1 MSRSQKISIVRIIT
15 SAVMLLGA
23 VLFRIN
29 TVKYILFIAA
39 YIIAG
44 YDVMIKAFKNI
55 FHGHMLDE
63 NFLMGIATI
72 GAFAIG
78 EFEEA
83 VFVMLF
89 YKVGELFESYA
100 VGKSRKSIASLM
112 DIRPEIANLEKDGV
126 ITEVDPYDVKSGDII
141 VVKPGEKIPLDGTVI
156 DGISSLNT
164 TALTGESLPKDVSKG
179 DEVFSGC
186 ININGVLKIKVTR
199 EFEDST
205 VSKILEL
212 VENSIDSKSKSEK
225 FITRFSKYYTPAV
238 VISAV
243 LLIVILT
250 IISPKNF
257 SENLKRG
264 LMFLVVSCPCALV
277 ISVPL
282 TFFGGI
288 GSASKKGILIKGS
301 NHLEDIAKCSTFV
314 FDKTG
319 TITKGNFSVQKIVS
333 YKLPEDELLE
343 LACGAEYY
351 SEHPISLS
359 LKAKCTKKFNE
370 SEIQFAQEHPGH
382 GVSAVVNGQKVY
394 AGNSKLMDSIGISVP
409 KTDEIGT
416 IVFVSDESQL
426 LGYIVISDSIKD
438 DSAEALEK
446 LRQLGIS
453 KTIMLTGDKKEVA
466 KSISEKLKISQYK
479 AELLP
484 QQKVEALKEID
495 GNFVFVGDGINDAPA
510 LKTATV
516 GIAMGALGSDA
527 AIEAADVVIMDDNL
541 TKIADTINISKKTI
555 KIANQNII
563 FALTVKFVVLV
574 LSAFGLGT
582 MFLAVFADVGVT
594 VIAILNA
601 MRMMINEQEHIRQ
614 DI

>member
-1 MSRSQKISIVRIIT
+1 MSKSQKISIVKIT
-15 SAVMLLGA
+15 VSAVLLLSA
-23 VLFRIN
+23 VLCSAY
-29 TVKYILFIAA
+29 VLKLVLFVTA
-39 YIIAG
+39 YITVG
-44 YDVMIKAFKNI
+44 YDVMIKAIKNI

-112 DIRPEIANLEKDGV
+112 DIRPEIANLEKDGAIV
-126 ITEVDPYDVKSGDII
+126 EVDPYDVKLDDII

-156 DGISSLNT
+156 DGVSSLNT
-164 TALTGESLPKDVSKG
+164 TALTGESLPRDVSTG
-179 DEVFSGC
+179 DEVISGC
-186 ININGVLKIKVTR
+186 ININGVLRIKVTH

-243 LLIVILT
+243 LLTVILT
-250 IISPKNF
+250 IVSPKSF

-319 TITKGNFSVQKIVS
+319 TITKGDFTVQKTVS
-333 YKLPEDELLE
+333 YKLPENELLE
-343 LACGAEYY
+343 LACAAEYY

-359 LKAKCTKKFNE
+359 LKTKCTKKINE
-370 SEIQFAQEHPGH
+370 NEIQSAQELPGH
-382 GVSAVVNGQKVY
+382 GVSALVKGQKVY
-394 AGNSKLMDSIGISVP
+394 VGNSKLMDSIGISVP
-409 KTDEIGT
+409 HTDEIGT
-416 IVFVSDESQL
+416 IVFVSDESEL
-426 LGYIVISDSIKD
+426 LGYIVISDSIKE

-446 LRQLGIS
+446 LRHLGIS
-453 KTIMLTGDKKEVA
+453 KTVMLTGDKSEVA
-466 KSISEKLKISQYK
+466 KSISDKIGITQYK

-541 TKIADTINISKKTI
+541 TKISDTINISKKTI

-563 FALTVKFVVLV
+563 FALTIKFIVLA

-594 VIAILNA
+594 FIAILNA
-601 MRMMINEQEHIRQ
+601 MRMMRDEPKHI
-614 DI
+614 